1 LETFLDAD
9 HDPRNWVV
17 NADIVMATLAYDN
30 VYVRSV
36 MEKYCQRWIDRQQ
49 GKLSEI
55 KTNIDGTKYELK
67 WIETNDHKTRAR
79 LQSDLLDRIREVTV
93 KDIGIRS
100 VW

>member
-49 GKLSEI
+49 GKISEI
-55 KTNIDGTKYELK
+55 KTDIDETKYEIK
-67 WIETNDHKTRAR
+67 EIDRNDHKTRAR
-79 LQSDLLDRIREVTV
+79 LQSDLLNRIRKVTV
-93 KDIGIRS
+93 EDKAYGT
-100 VW
+100 